1 MKILEKSLDK
11 NAQRNTGVSS
21 SVCTLIAMTT
31 DGVHVH
37 VYYGVCI
44 LELDSSLTL

>member
-11 NAQRNTGVSS
+11 NAQRDTGVSS

-31 DGVHVH
+31 E
-37 VYYGVCI
+37 GVCMYI
-44 LELDSSLTL
+44 MVCVYIRA